1 MSLKQK
7 LALEASAG
15 SGKTFA
21 LSIRYVSLLFLGA
34 KPEAILTLTFTN
46 KASTEMSERI
56 SSLLK
61 NLSQKETELS
71 EISKLTNL
79 SKEELLKRQPEVYKR
94 FLSSN
99 INISTIDKFN
109 TTILRSFSLY
119 LSLMPD
125 FQVGEGV
132 DEYEELKRFIKEIK
146 KEGLYRTLIDFSVEE
161 QKRVQDIFSYLRVLS
176 QKKNE
181 FSSLEVKSY
190 NFEESK
196 RRAFRTYQL
205 IKELFYSCETLSN
218 RAKKSLEAED
228 VDELF
233 SKSWLS
239 RDSFEYWDF
248 KKCYTPRADELL
260 YELKKDL
267 KEYIRAKES
276 FFKSK
281 YFEIFKIYQNVKKA
295 LALKTNSLEFD
306 DVTNFVYE
314 LLRGGEV
321 DSDFLYFRLDS
332 RFDHILIDEFQDT
345 SITQF
350 KILEPLIEE
359 ISSGVGVKEFK
370 SFFYVGDT
378 KQSIYRF
385 RGGVKEL
392 FYYVKELFDVEIEK
406 LNTNYR
412 STKRVVEFVNSV
424 FENKIKGYIHQKPNS
439 LEERGYIKVVES
451 EELLDMIVKEV
462 GELLQN
468 GVSEDDIAI
477 LTYANGDAFMIE
489 EELLKEYPSL
499 NITTTTTI
507 KLINTQTVRAI
518 IEFIKYLYFQERIYL
533 LNFLAIVGKDLDTEV
548 DKSRFDI
555 TKQLDELIK
564 DIVREF
570 DIFYYDE
577 NILKFIEIATKFRD
591 IEEFVFNCEDI
602 EEASPLKKQTG
613 LKILTIHK
621 SKGLEFKHVIVCDRF
636 KQKPPNRDHFIFDY
650 DGVKL
655 KEFYIRQKGR
665 ELVDSE
671 YKDALDRQKIF
682 EAEDELNTL
691 YVAFT
696 RAENSLIVCKKD
708 KKSSFDILDLSPLEV
723 GEIIKSESS
732 SKEEIGEIERFEY
745 ESIRV
750 GFQDK
755 KSKESQEE
763 KDIGAINF
771 GLALHYMLE
780 NINSFSLKEIER
792 AFWAMKNRYGLKLED
807 ADVEKIKKR
816 VENLLNHDKF
826 LSLVDGKVYKEVPL
840 SFNGEIKQVD
850 LLIEKDDRYVVI
862 DYKSSDSIL
871 TKHIKQVSYYKRA
884 LKEIFSKDVDAYLC
898 YVRDEGV
905 EIVEV

>member
-1 MSLKQK
+1 MLKQK

-61 NLSQKETELS
+61 NLSQKEIELS
-71 EISKLTNL
+71 EISRLTNL
-79 SKEELLKRQPEVYKR
+79 SKEELLKRQPKVYKR
-94 FLSSN
+94 FLSAN

-119 LSLMPD
+119 LLLMPD

-132 DEYEELKRFIKEIK
+132 DEYEELKSFIKEIK
-146 KEGLYRTLIDFSVEE
+146 KEGFYQTLIDFSVEE
-161 QKRVQDIFSYLRVLS
+161 QRKVQNIFGYLRVLS

-181 FSSLEVKSY
+181 LENLKVKSY

-196 RRAFRTYQL
+196 KEAFKTYQL
-205 IKELFYSCETLSN
+205 IKELFYSCQTLSN
-218 RAKKSLEAED
+218 RAKKSLEAKD

-233 SKSWLS
+233 GKSWLS

-260 YELKKDL
+260 YELKKQL
-267 KEYIRAKES
+267 KEYVRAKES
-276 FFKSK
+276 FLKRK
-281 YFEIFKIYQNVKKA
+281 YFEIFNIYQNVRKT

-314 LLRGGEV
+314 LLRGRKV
-321 DSDFLYFRLDS
+321 DNKFLYFRLDS
-332 RFDHILIDEFQDT
+332 KIEHILIDEFQDT

-359 ISSGVGVKEFK
+359 INSGAREKEFK

-392 FYYVKELFDVEIEK
+392 FYYVKELFDVKLER

-424 FENKIKGYIHQKPNS
+424 FDGRIKGYVYQESNS
-439 LEERGYIKVVES
+439 KEDRGYIKVVEG
-451 EELLDMIVKEV
+451 EELLDLIVNEV
-462 GELLQN
+462 GELLER

-477 LTYANGDAFMIE
+477 LTYANGDAFLIE
-489 EELLKEYPSL
+489 EALLESFPSL

-507 KLINTQTVRAI
+507 KLINTQTVRAV
-518 IEFIKYLYFQERIYL
+518 IEFIKYLYFKEKIYL
-533 LNFLAIVGKDLDTEV
+533 CNFLANVGRDLDEEV
-548 DKSRFDI
+548 DISGFDI
-555 TKQLDELIK
+555 NKSLDELVR
-564 DIVREF
+564 DIVKYF
-570 DIFYYDE
+570 DIYYYDE
-577 NILKFIEIATKFRD
+577 NILKFIEIVANFKD
-591 IEEFVFNCEDI
+591 IEEFVFNCENI
-602 EEASPLKKQTG
+602 EEASPLKKQVG
-613 LKILTIHK
+613 VKILTIHK

-655 KEFYIRQKGR
+655 KELYIRQKAR
-665 ELVDSE
+665 EVVDSE
-671 YKDALDRQKIF
+671 YKEALDRQKIF

-696 RAENSLIVCKKD
+696 RAKNSLIVCKKD
-708 KKSSFDILDLSPLEV
+708 KKSSFDILKLSSLEV
-723 GEIIKSESS
+723 GEIIPSENKKNRVESE
-732 SKEEIGEIERFEY
+732 KFEY
-745 ESIRV
+745 KSIKV
-750 GFQDK
+750 GFQNK
-755 KSKESQEE
+755 KPQEIGEE
-763 KDIGAINF
+763 KDISATNF

-780 NINSFSLKEIER
+780 NINSFKTDEIER
-792 AFWAMKNRYGLKLED
+792 AFWVMKNRYGLKLED
-807 ADVEKIKKR
+807 KEYERIKRR
-816 VENLLNHDKF
+816 VENLLNHKNF

-840 SFNGEIKQVD
+840 SFGGEVKQVD
-850 LLIEKDDRYVVI
+850 LLIEKDDRYIVV
-862 DYKSSDSIL
+862 DYKSSENVMI
-871 TKHIKQVSYYKRA
+871 KHIKQVAYYKRA
-884 LKEIFSKDVDAYLC
+884 LKEIFSKNVDGYLC
-898 YVRDEGV
+898 YVRDDEV
-905 EIVEV
+905 EIVKI